1 MRPIMKFLI
10 PSLAASVLLAACGS
24 SSSSS
29 PSGGAA
35 SIVKPASNSTLG
47 ATILVNAQGMTLY
60 HLSGEQS
67 GKWICVSAKC
77 VHVWPPLT
85 PAAGA
90 ALSGGG
96 VSLGTI
102 KRPDGTMQVTYN
114 GMPLYTFVN
123 DLRAGDAKGQGIKD
137 VGTWT
142 AVTTNAAASAP
153 ATSTPTTSSKP
164 SGGGYAY

>member
-67 GKWICVSAKC
+67 GKWIGCGSR
-77 VHVWPPLT
+77 
-85 PAAGA
+85 G
-90 ALSGGG
+90 
-96 VSLGTI
+96 GTI
-102 KRPDGTMQVTYN
+102 GP
-114 GMPLYTFVN
+114 
-123 DLRAGDAKGQGIKD
+123 
-137 VGTWT
+137 
-142 AVTTNAAASAP
+142 
-153 ATSTPTTSSKP
+153 
-164 SGGGYAY
+164 